1 VAAVAVIAGLSFP
14 TLLTLFVSPY
24 WKSLGFE
31 RHFEMQPGNF
41 IALAAYYMVI
51 CAIFAFGAHLLRRAS
66 GAIVRWGRRRH
77 RHSDQGKIQNDS
89 N

>member
-31 RHFEMQPGNF
+31 RHFEMQPGQLYSAGCLLHGDLRDICF
-41 IALAAYYMVI
+41 WRALTPTRQWGHRSMGPETAS
-51 CAIFAFGAHLLRRAS
+51 AF
-66 GAIVRWGRRRH
+66 
-77 RHSDQGKIQNDS
+77 
-89 N
+89 